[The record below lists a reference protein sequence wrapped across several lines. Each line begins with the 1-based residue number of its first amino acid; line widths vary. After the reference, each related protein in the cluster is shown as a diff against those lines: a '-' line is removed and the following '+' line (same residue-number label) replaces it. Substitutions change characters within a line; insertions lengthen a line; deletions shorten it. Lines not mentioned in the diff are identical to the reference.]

1 MGKCA
6 EEFVVGEVSISA
18 GRTVTETDVVQYSW
32 ISGDT
37 NPMHTDAEYSARS
50 PVGQRIAHGTLGMSI
65 CTGLSARMGQFD
77 GTAIAALGVDDWQF
91 LHPIFIGDTVY
102 LRTTV
107 LSARVS
113 SSKPDRGVVVRQMEL
128 LNQNEDHPT
137 RPDENHGLQLGRARS
152 GPLRP
157 EHHHHHHHHRIC
169 QRRSTPMTT
178 ATTRPGGL
186 VNTTGLTDEQLMMRE
201 SVLDILQ
208 ATLPLDS
215 IRDLDEKRQFPEEA
229 YQALASSGFL
239 AIPFD
244 EEFGGAGGSYKD
256 LTVFMEALGY
266 HYSGIGQGV
275 MTTLIYAGGHVA
287 KFGSD
292 ELKRRILPQIIEG
305 KVKLALAMS
314 EPGTGSD
321 VAGLK
326 TKAVRQGDGY
336 VLYGAKVWITCAH
349 VADYIV
355 VIAKTD
361 PSAPRHQGL
370 STFLVDTKAA
380 GVTIN
385 PLSMLGRRTTHANE
399 VVLDNVFV
407 PEENLHR

>member
-1 MGKCA
+1 
-6 EEFVVGEVSISA
+6 
-18 GRTVTETDVVQYSW
+18 
-32 ISGDT
+32 
-37 NPMHTDAEYSARS
+37 
-50 PVGQRIAHGTLGMSI
+50 
-65 CTGLSARMGQFD
+65 
-77 GTAIAALGVDDWQF
+77 
-91 LHPIFIGDTVY
+91 
-102 LRTTV
+102 
-107 LSARVS
+107 
-113 SSKPDRGVVVRQMEL
+113 
-128 LNQNEDHPT
+128 
-137 RPDENHGLQLGRARS
+137 
-152 GPLRP
+152 
-157 EHHHHHHHHRIC
+157 
-169 QRRSTPMTT
+169 MTT

-186 VNTTGLTDEQLMMRE
+186 VNTTGLSDEQLMMRE

-292 ELKRRILPQIIEG
+292 DLKRRILPQIIEG

-326 TKAVRQGDGY
+326 TKAVRQGGGY
-336 VLYGAKVWITCAH
+336 VLSGAKVWITCAH

-399 VVLDNVFV
+399 VILDNVFV
-407 PEENLHR
+407 PEENLIGEEGTTWKNMMKCLAVERLALASISAGHCFRITEYAQDYAKNRIQFDRPISDFQVTQHKLVDMRIMAETARQSAYRVAELLDAGHDAIEETSMAKIVCTENNFKCADIGLQILGGAGYSMEYDMQMFFRDSRVGPIGGGTNEIQRNVIAKRMGL